1 VLRISR
7 LTRIV
12 LWIILSQCCLDFW
25 ILMIFPA
32 TEMSEIDFNVFFVA
46 QEANFMN
53 RRARIMARFQQ
64 NRRLLLDVDSEF
76 EDSEDEDNL
85 VDGEAADRDQEVPI
99 QLYPEVN
106 HEGHCPVCWLQ
117 VPNTIITPCG
127 EIFCLMCVETLEGS
141 RATTCPV
148 CRSRFNG
155 HRPVPENPLTKRL

>member
-1 VLRISR
+1 
-7 LTRIV
+7 
-12 LWIILSQCCLDFW
+12 
-25 ILMIFPA
+25 
-32 TEMSEIDFNVFFVA
+32 
-46 QEANFMN
+46 MN

-64 NRRLLLDVDSEF
+64 NRRLLLDVDSKF

-99 QLYPEVN
+99 QRPEVN
-106 HEGHCPVCWLQ
+106 HEDHCPVCCLQ

-127 EIFCLMCVETLEGS
+127 QIFCLMCVETLEGS

-155 HRPVPENPLTKRL
+155 HRPVPENPFTKRL